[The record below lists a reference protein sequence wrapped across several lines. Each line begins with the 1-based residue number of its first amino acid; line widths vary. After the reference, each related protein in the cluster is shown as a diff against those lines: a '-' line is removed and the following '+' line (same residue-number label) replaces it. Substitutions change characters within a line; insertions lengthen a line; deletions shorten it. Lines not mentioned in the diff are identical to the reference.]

1 MPSSLSVNGNSWTF
15 RPGWMFHLYNDAQM
29 PSCAIT
35 CLYCLFILLASTTSH
50 VEFNYTKKCLFWN
63 VLALLQAK
71 FMSYFL
77 PTKNFIEL
85 YCTSLQS
92 AKLKSFT
99 NLFSYRYCSYFQSS
113 FQVLFF
119 RFCYILCEM
128 QDQHCTQN
136 FIES

>member
-77 PTKNFIEL
+77 PTNNFIEL

-99 NLFSYRYCSYFQSS
+99 NLFHTGIAHTFNHPSKFSS
-113 FQVLFF
+113 SGFVTSFVKCKISTAL
-119 RFCYILCEM
+119 RI
-128 QDQHCTQN
+128 
-136 FIES
+136 S